1 MTRKRAGAVD
11 DHPQIPEMQ
20 DEKDDALIA
29 AAKRYNKTYNTMRDA
44 SADLQAK
51 EEAVK
56 KIMHERNIQKYRYGK
71 LLVTL
76 ENKEKLK
83 VKTDVEDEPPPAEG
97 EAESNG
103 EAEE

>member
-1 MTRKRAGAVD
+1 MVRKRAGAVD

-20 DEKDDALIA
+20 DEKDDALIRAAKAYNVVYNRLRDA
-29 AAKRYNKTYNTMRDA
+29 AA
-44 SADLQAK
+44 DLETK
-51 EEAVK
+51 HEALK
-56 KIMHERNIQKYRYGK
+56 KLMHERGITKYRYGK

-76 ENKEKLK
+76 ENKEKAK
-83 VKTDVEDEPPPAEG
+83 VKTDVEDEPPAEG